1 MPHLDLA
8 QSMIHTIKTEFS
20 VAFIDFSIVQISVML
35 MAVLCSYIIFG
46 MIGFGTALIA
56 SPVLLQFLPLAEIIP
71 LLALLDLCTALSNLI
86 RDGKKADITELKRL
100 IPLMCVGSLIGF
112 LLLLKIK
119 PETSLLA
126 FAVFILLYALYALS
140 GIQPERRFD
149 SKHVVPFGFG
159 GGLLGAMFGSGG
171 FMYSIYLNGR
181 LQDPQKIRIT
191 QTTLIGCSTLL
202 RVILFALA
210 GVYFSWHIFAL
221 MLLFIP
227 SMLIGSYVGKH
238 ITLKLSKAQFLKI
251 IHVVIFFSGLSIL
264 LKYALTHS

>member
-1 MPHLDLA
+1 M
-8 QSMIHTIKTEFS
+8 
-20 VAFIDFSIVQISVML
+20 
-35 MAVLCSYIIFG
+35 
-46 MIGFGTALIA
+46 
-56 SPVLLQFLPLAEIIP
+56 
-71 LLALLDLCTALSNLI
+71 
-86 RDGKKADITELKRL
+86 TELKRL

-181 LQDPQKIRIT
+181 LQDPQKSVSHKPHSLAVVRCYASSY
-191 QTTLIGCSTLL
+191 LHLLGC
-202 RVILFALA
+202 
-210 GVYFSWHIFAL
+210 IFRGT
-221 MLLFIP
+221 
-227 SMLIGSYVGKH
+227 SSH
-238 ITLKLSKAQFLKI
+238 
-251 IHVVIFFSGLSIL
+251 
-264 LKYALTHS
+264 